1 MASESE
7 RQGGGRLTHGVGLPL
22 RRMPYWFIIIL
33 IFFLVTFYTI
43 FSSEDYRDTLS
54 FIAEGLVFTILIT
67 VIGYAIALVVGLVIG
82 LGRVSRNPVIYTLA
96 TLYVEVFRGVPM
108 LVIIYYARFV
118 IVPWVATD
126 LLNQPQILRN
136 DLLIGAIP
144 LALGYAAYMAEIY
157 RAGIES
163 VERGQNEAARS
174 LGMSHVQTMRYIV
187 LPQAI
192 RRILPPMGNEFIAML
207 KDSSLLSAIGVP
219 ELTYWGRNRIA
230 ATYNTFLGWNTVAFL
245 YLILSLILSLG
256 VKWIERRSG
265 SGHH

>member
-1 MASESE
+1 
-7 RQGGGRLTHGVGLPL
+7 
-22 RRMPYWFIIIL
+22 
-33 IFFLVTFYTI
+33 
-43 FSSEDYRDTLS
+43 
-54 FIAEGLVFTILIT
+54 
-67 VIGYAIALVVGLVIG
+67 
-82 LGRVSRNPVIYTLA
+82 
-96 TLYVEVFRGVPM
+96 M